1 MYSKSKSQEKL
12 YSKSQETCGFKDAME
27 RVNYIQSH
35 KKHTDSKTMERVN
48 HIQSHKLGNI
58 YGIKGHGKGKLYS
71 KSDETCRYIDR
82 QTILCTAKIS
92 HSFSG
97 VLRVGQTA
105 SASTTGGN

>member
-1 MYSKSKSQEKL
+1 
-12 YSKSQETCGFKDAME
+12 ME

-82 QTILCTAKIS
+82 QTYKQFFALLKFPSDSQEFYEWIKLRLHQQLEGISAK
-92 HSFSG
+92 
-97 VLRVGQTA
+97 
-105 SASTTGGN
+105 